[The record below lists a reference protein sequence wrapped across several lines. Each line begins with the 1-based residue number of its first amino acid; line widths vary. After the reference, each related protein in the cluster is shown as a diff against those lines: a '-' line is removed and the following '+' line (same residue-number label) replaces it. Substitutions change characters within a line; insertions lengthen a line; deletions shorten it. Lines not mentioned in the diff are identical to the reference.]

1 MIDAYRLV
9 PAAFPDMTR
18 PSEALLAHRADI
30 LRIVAANRAANAR
43 LFGSVLHGDDSDES
57 DIDILVDAL
66 PGATLLDLGAIQVEL
81 EDLLGVSV
89 DVVTPQDL
97 PPKFRLEV
105 LREATSL

>member
-1 MIDAYRLV
+1 
-9 PAAFPDMTR
+9 MTR
-18 PSEALLAHRADI
+18 PSAALLAHRNDI

-43 LFGSVLHGDDSDES
+43 IFGSVLHGDDGEES
-57 DIDILVDAL
+57 DLDILVDAL

-97 PPKFRLEV
+97 PPKFGREV
-105 LREATSL
+105 LDEARAV

>member
-1 MIDAYRLV
+1 MS
-9 PAAFPDMTR
+9 R
-18 PSEALLAHRADI
+18 PSAALYAHRDDI

-43 LFGSVLHGDDSDES
+43 VFGSVLHGDDDDES
-57 DIDILVDAL
+57 DLDILVDPL

-97 PPKFRLEV
+97 PAAFRGEV
-105 LREATSL
+105 LDEARIV